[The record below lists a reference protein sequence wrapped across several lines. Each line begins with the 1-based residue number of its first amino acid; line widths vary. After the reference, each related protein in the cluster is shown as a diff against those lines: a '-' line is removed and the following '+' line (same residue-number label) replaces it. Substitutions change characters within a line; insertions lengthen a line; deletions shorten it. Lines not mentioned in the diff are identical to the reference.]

1 MDKVLMRNIVIGL
14 AVLLIV
20 IAIVMFMMNRT
31 SSKDEI
37 QYADNLGGA
46 ALSSDSDL
54 SPKALEILKDFFH
67 AGVEPGED
75 MLLELAKVDTNM
87 SIAFIDKLR
96 KLKLAQY
103 SKNSQQAMAAD
114 MEMADL
120 FISFGIDEKE
130 LDYK

>member
-1 MDKVLMRNIVIGL
+1 MRNIVIGL

>member
-1 MDKVLMRNIVIGL
+1 
-14 AVLLIV
+14 
-20 IAIVMFMMNRT
+20 
-31 SSKDEI
+31 
-37 QYADNLGGA
+37 
-46 ALSSDSDL
+46 LSSDSDL